1 MHTYMH
7 CFYELAFSS
16 KLKLFFF
23 LLLGM
28 MPIQSYSS
36 FQKMTRFCKTR
47 VPPNIWN
54 DLAAIKDDDEE
65 VKSYGVQ
72 LCVNMCRTLS
82 NALI

>member
-1 MHTYMH
+1 
-7 CFYELAFSS
+7 
-16 KLKLFFF
+16 
-23 LLLGM
+23 M

-65 VKSYGVQ
+65 VKAYGVQ
-72 LCVNMCRTLS
+72 LCVDMCRTLS
-82 NALI
+82 NTVDIIYCIVY

>member
-1 MHTYMH
+1 
-7 CFYELAFSS
+7 
-16 KLKLFFF
+16 
-23 LLLGM
+23 M

-65 VKSYGVQ
+65 VKAYGVQ
-72 LCVNMCRTLS
+72 LCVDMCRTLS
-82 NALI
+82 NTVDIIYCCVRILIRHVHMYVCMMN